1 MFRFGVTDNF
11 RKLFRVIS
19 FIFRFCKNAKS
30 CVEQVI
36 GLLSLK
42 ELEETELWLL
52 QSVQRL
58 EFFEA
63 VKHLKKG
70 EPVNRNCKLASLN
83 CFMDN
88 NNIIRIG
95 ERLRNSSL
103 SFHEKYPIV
112 HTNCNTNEI
121 IHTVDYCQAITLTIR
136 RWERSNEINV
146 YLGKSGIG
154 QGKGTDWCFSVPM
167 DLGYLASLT
176 RFNPCFNI
184 SPNIWPHKTLSYHF
198 GRGSNSRM

>member
-112 HTNCNTNEI
+112 HTVTI
-121 IHTVDYCQAITLTIR
+121 MVIKYFHTQNLLTG
-136 RWERSNEINV
+136 SNNLLYRI
-146 YLGKSGIG
+146 
-154 QGKGTDWCFSVPM
+154 
-167 DLGYLASLT
+167 GYLM
-176 RFNPCFNI
+176 I
-184 SPNIWPHKTLSYHF
+184 KI
-198 GRGSNSRM
+198 